1 MTPTATKT
9 ILPNLTVESAAK
21 LPSKTYRVD
30 WAAGRVRGKLE
41 GREAMGQAIRKL
53 LRTERFSYLIYSWNY
68 GTQWAN
74 LMGEDRAVAE
84 SELKRIL
91 WEALKQ
97 DPRITGL
104 SQVSIS
110 WADRRSC
117 AVSLEAETIF
127 GTVREE
133 TTVYV

>member
-1 MTPTATKT
+1 MTPTATTT
-9 ILPNLTVESAAK
+9 ILSSLTVESAAQQ
-21 LPSKTYRVD
+21 PSKTYRVD
-30 WAAGRVRGKLE
+30 WEAGRVQGKLE
-41 GREAMGQAIRKL
+41 GREAMAQAIRKL
-53 LRTERFSYLIYSWNY
+53 LSTERFSYLIYSWNY

-74 LMGEDRAVAE
+74 LMGEDWAEAE

-104 SQVSIS
+104 SQVSIA

>member
-9 ILPNLTVESAAK
+9 ILPNLTVESAAQR
-21 LPSKTYRVD
+21 PSRTYRVD

-41 GREAMGQAIRKL
+41 GREAMAQAIRKL
-53 LRTERFSYLIYSWNY
+53 LSTERFSYLIYSWNY

>member
-1 MTPTATKT
+1 MTPKATAT
-9 ILPNLTVESAAK
+9 ILSNLTVESAAQQ
-21 LPSKTYRVD
+21 PSKTYRVD
-30 WAAGRVRGKLE
+30 WTAGRVRGMLE
-41 GREAMGQAIRKL
+41 GREAMAQAIRKL
-53 LRTERFSYLIYSWNY
+53 LSTERFSYLIYSWNY

-74 LMGEDRAVAE
+74 LMGEDRAMAE

-110 WADRRSC
+110 WTDRRSC

>member
-1 MTPTATKT
+1 MTPTATTT
-9 ILPNLTVESAAK
+9 ILPGLTVESAAQR
-21 LPSKTYRVD
+21 PSRTYGVD

-41 GREAMGQAIRKL
+41 GKEAMAQAIRKL
-53 LRTERFSYLIYSWNY
+53 LSTERFSYLIYSWNY
-68 GTQWAN
+68 GTEWAS

-84 SELKRIL
+84 SEIKRLL

-104 SQVSIS
+104 SQVSIA